1 MASVTIKVD
10 GLRELGERM
19 RNLSA
24 KTANQFSYR
33 ATGKSASLVKKE
45 AKRNIQKS
53 PSIVTRSLLNAVIAK
68 KIPKSKTAL
77 TAEHI
82 VTVRRKR
89 TGRKTKTLQ
98 QTAPHAHFVEFGVP
112 SRNIPAEPFLRP
124 ALDQNIQP
132 CINIMKDS
140 LAKDILKAGQ

>member
-33 ATGKSASLVKKE
+33 ATGKAASLVKKE

-82 VTVRRKR
+82 VTVRRKK

-98 QTAPHAHFVEFGVP
+98 ATAPHARFVEFGT
-112 SRNIPAEPFLRP
+112 RNMPAEPFLRP

-132 CINIMKDS
+132 SINVMKDS